1 MDWLGGD
8 RDAHIYRAWSALA
21 LSDSAF
27 SNMATGYP
35 EGTKDFT
42 RFLGPGVGY
51 GKCRCVSHFR
61 LLIGTGVV
69 VGIGAF
75 FAVLMSM

>member
-1 MDWLGGD
+1 
-8 RDAHIYRAWSALA
+8 
-21 LSDSAF
+21 
-27 SNMATGYP
+27 MATGYP

-51 GKCRCVSHFR
+51 GKCRCVSRFR